1 MDLIK
6 NKSMIISFV
15 LNSRG
20 KIKLEIVLEIK
31 EEENVG
37 DYSKKI
43 KYNRNRRVKN
53 GGKPYFC
60 SVTKHR

>member
-1 MDLIK
+1 
-6 NKSMIISFV
+6 MITSFV

-37 DYSKKI
+37 DYSKK
-43 KYNRNRRVKN
+43 KKGNRKRGVKN
-53 GGKPYFC
+53 GGKPYFF
-60 SVTKHR
+60 SVTKHG